1 MLLDCFYN
9 VYYYY
14 IKIVKSLKIFE
25 QEINTSELIWVLR
38 RNRTDR
44 KYQETVRNWLSD
56 HGEWGVGFCHWPRRP
71 SGTRSVQ
78 PTGLRTREAGGVSSA
93 LSLSP
98 EEGQDLCAVGA
109 AWRGQSPSPSVR
121 SFPALG
127 GLDQAPPWRG
137 PSALFCSESVSSIHT
152 QQAHPDAAWLTVSA
166 PRGPVRLTQG

>member
-56 HGEWGVGFCHWPRRP
+56 HGE
-71 SGTRSVQ
+71 
-78 PTGLRTREAGGVSSA
+78 
-93 LSLSP
+93 
-98 EEGQDLCAVGA
+98 
-109 AWRGQSPSPSVR
+109 
-121 SFPALG
+121 
-127 GLDQAPPWRG
+127 
-137 PSALFCSESVSSIHT
+137 
-152 QQAHPDAAWLTVSA
+152 
-166 PRGPVRLTQG
+166 